1 MVNQKGE
8 FPLDAKVSARVKGST
23 KRLLKKLKEKGHHES
38 DVIEY
43 AAKQLATEPILLEWE
58 IDELELQMISLEKQ
72 LLEIKELHKA
82 KLLRLK
88 EVAPKRLDKETLN
101 NLMVGN
107 AKEFVDDIIKRNER
121 LGVELDI
128 EELRNPK
135 TISYIR
141 KTARVLNYD
150 PDEYSNEVFNQLA
163 IQLSDNN
170 V

>member
-23 KRLLKKLKEKGHHES
+23 KRLLKKLKKRGHHES

-43 AAKQLATEPILLEWE
+43 AARQLSNEPLLLEWE
-58 IDELELQMISLEKQ
+58 IDELELQMISLEKE
-72 LLEIKELHKA
+72 LVELRALHKA

-101 NLMVGN
+101 NLMLDN
-107 AKEFVDDIIKRNER
+107 AKEFVEDIIKRNER
-121 LGVELDI
+121 LGNDLNIDD
-128 EELRNPK
+128 LCNPK
-135 TISYIR
+135 TLSHIR
-141 KTARVLNYD
+141 KYAEDLNYD
-150 PDEYSNEVFNQLA
+150 PDEFSKEVFNQLR
-163 IQLSDNN
+163 IRLSDNN

>member
-23 KRLLKKLKEKGHHES
+23 KRLLKKLKKRGHHES

-43 AAKQLATEPILLEWE
+43 AARQLSNEPLLLEWE
-58 IDELELQMISLEKQ
+58 IDELELQMISLEKE
-72 LLEIKELHKA
+72 LVELRALHKA

-101 NLMVGN
+101 NLMLDN
-107 AKEFVDDIIKRNER
+107 AKEFVEDIIKRNER
-121 LGVELDI
+121 LGNDLNIDD
-128 EELRNPK
+128 LRNPK
-135 TISYIR
+135 TLSHIR
-141 KTARVLNYD
+141 EYAEDLNYD
-150 PDEYSNEVFNQLA
+150 PDEFSKEVFNQLR